1 MPEISLEQVVD
12 ERRFAAQL
20 QEHSAGFFRLCNTLL
35 APGLPRWHKRH
46 YFQLISEAESLESFL
61 DDYGARHN
69 RTYCFF
75 TEVIASVRG
84 FALAGYSLAHLMGRL
99 DSYGLGT
106 TPAPARAGAGLQGAS
121 RSIDEAWSF
130 INRSIRDMLLACRG
144 EAERLGVQAS
154 KEQLPEASFRPL
166 ITKQKLPRNVDQTEP
181 QDERQKVAE
190 VASKFLQA
198 CEMLE
203 ELGVRRIAD
212 PEERRA
218 FLLSHCNEEQARVYE
233 ATVHNLQSA
242 YDTHLKSSQ
251 VEAEDERL
259 ARLRGHVSAALHL
272 LESVTYLTH
281 FYERHETD
289 VRSSE
294 AKVRI
299 GMIVD
304 KVQVQDVIL
313 NHLLFWADL
322 FMQSGRPVAESVL
335 PEYTNAQEL
344 TVELGDELELHARP
358 ASLIVGIVNHYGTPV
373 EMEVAG
379 RRCNAASILELLVT
393 VGSNPGEKRYV
404 FRGDEKPLSDIALLF
419 RYGLGEAGIDQ
430 LPAQL
435 GYLRAR

>member
-1 MPEISLEQVVD
+1 MPETSLEQVVD
-12 ERRFAAQL
+12 ERRFAAAL
-20 QEHSAGFFRLCNTLL
+20 QEQSASFFRLCNTLL
-35 APGLPRWHKRH
+35 APGAARWHKRH
-46 YFQLISEAESLESFL
+46 YFQLISEAEALESFL
-61 DDYGARHN
+61 DDYGARYN

-75 TEVIASVRG
+75 TELIASVRG
-84 FALAGYSLAHLMGRL
+84 FALAGYSIAHLMGRL
-99 DSYGLGT
+99 DSYNLGLSRN
-106 TPAPARAGAGLQGAS
+106 AAGMQGAS
-121 RSIDEAWSF
+121 RSIDDCWTF
-130 INRSIRDMLLACRG
+130 INHSIRDMLLACRG
-144 EAERLGVQAS
+144 EAERLGMHVSREA
-154 KEQLPEASFRPL
+154 LPEASFKPL
-166 ITKQKLPRNVDQTEP
+166 IAKQKLPRNVDQTEP
-181 QDERQKVAE
+181 QDDRQKAAE
-190 VASKFLQA
+190 VASKYLQA

-203 ELGVRRIAD
+203 ELGVRRLSD

-251 VEAEDERL
+251 IESGDERL
-259 ARLRGHVSAALHL
+259 GRLRGHVSAALHL

-289 VRSSE
+289 LRSNE

-304 KVQVQDVIL
+304 KVRVQDMIL

-322 FMQSGRPVAESVL
+322 FMQSGRPVAEAVL
-335 PEYTNAQEL
+335 PQYTNAQEL
-344 TVELGDELELHARP
+344 TVELGEELELHARP

-393 VGSNPGEKRYV
+393 VGSHPGEKRYV
-404 FRGDEKPLSDIALLF
+404 FRGDEKPLADIATLF
-419 RYGLGEAGIDQ
+419 RYGLGEMGIDQ
-430 LPAQL
+430 LPSQL
-435 GYLRAR
+435 AYLRSK